1 MLNNAWTYENLAK
14 IHVLFLP
21 QGANIQNKSTFK
33 TKSNQK
39 DWQKLSF
46 PTPIWKNPNY
56 EHKTL
61 KRVKDYLRDVNGMK
75 NNWIQWGFDVETLK

>member
-1 MLNNAWTYENLAK
+1 MHEHMK
-14 IHVLFLP
+14 ILPKYILFLP
-21 QGANIQNKSTFK
+21 QGAKNQSKSSFK
-33 TKSNQK
+33 TKSNKK
-39 DWQKLSF
+39 DWQKLIF